1 MISVITPAYRDWPA
15 LQRAM
20 ASLEAQT
27 FTDWQHVVVA
37 DGPDPGLREAMHAR
51 GYAGHGQRVFA
62 ELGRN
67 WHGFLGGD
75 QAGQPPG
82 SPGGRGG
89 RGSRGVSTAL
99 AGTYL
104 AAGDLI
110 GYLDQDC
117 EYYDPRHLEVC
128 AKALD
133 SSGAGFAYTQMERW
147 FGAQRWDVVGQATPA
162 QIAAYVVAMRMN
174 IVVHQAGLLRQANWR
189 WGGDADW
196 DLISRWVNG
205 GARWEFVP
213 GVTVRWHHDPADVA

>member
-1 MISVITPAYRDWPA
+1 VISVVTPAYRDWPA
-15 LQRAM
+15 LQRAI

-27 FTDWQHVVVA
+27 WQDWQHVVVA
-37 DGPDPGLREAMHAR
+37 DGPDPGLREALHAL
-51 GYAGHGQRVFA
+51 GYAGHGKRVLA

-75 QAGQPPG
+75 DAGQPPG
-82 SPGGRGG
+82 RPGGRGG

-117 EYYDPRHLEVC
+117 EYLPGHLQAC

-133 SSGAGFAYTQMERW
+133 ASGADFAYTQMERW
-147 FGAQRWDVVGQATPA
+147 FGAQRWDVVGDGTPA
-162 QIAAYVVAMRMN
+162 HGQIDGNM
-174 IVVHQAGLLRQANWR
+174 VVHRAGLLRQANWR

-196 DLISRWVNG
+196 DLISRWVNA

-213 GVTVRWHHDPADVA
+213 GVTVRWHHDPADMM